1 MFTRIEDFATEW
13 SSEAELTASVLD
25 ALTDDSLGQEV
36 IEGRRTLG
44 QIAWHLVRSLHYM
57 TSLGLVFDAHSGGES
72 APASAAL
79 IASEY
84 RRISRDLLHAVRT
97 QWNDETLRESV
108 MIYNEAWL
116 NGSSLRYTIM
126 HQTHH
131 RGQMTVL
138 MRQAGLRLP
147 NVYGP
152 TYETWIEQGIAPLV

>member
-13 SSEAELTASVLD
+13 NSEAELTANVLD

-36 IEGRRTLG
+36 IECRRTLG
-44 QIAWHLVRSLHYM
+44 QIAWHLVRSLHFM
-57 TSLGLVFDAHSGGES
+57 TSLGLAFDAPSGDEA

-126 HQTHH
+126 HQSHH

>member
-1 MFTRIEDFATEW
+1 MFTRIEDFAAEW
-13 SSEAELTASVLD
+13 TNEAELTASVLD

-57 TSLGLVFDAHSGGES
+57 TTLGLVFDEPSGGEE
-72 APASAAL
+72 APASAEH

-108 MIYNEAWL
+108 EIHKEVWP
-116 NGSSLRYTIM
+116 NGGSLHYTIM
-126 HQTHH
+126 HQSHH
-131 RGQMTVL
+131 RGQMTIL
-138 MRQAGLRLP
+138 MRQANLRLP
-147 NVYGP
+147 DVYGP
-152 TYETWIEQGIAPLV
+152 TYDTWSEKGLAPLV

>member
-1 MFTRIEDFATEW
+1 MFTRIEDFAAEW
-13 SSEAELTASVLD
+13 TSESELTASVLD
-25 ALTDDSLGQEV
+25 ALTDESLEQEV

-57 TSLGLVFDAHSGGES
+57 ASLGLVFDAPSGDEEAPDS
-72 APASAAL
+72 AVH

-84 RRISRDLLHAVRT
+84 RRISKDLLQAVQA

-108 MIYNEAWL
+108 MIYDEAWQ
-116 NGSSLRYTIM
+116 NGSSLRFTIM
-126 HQTHH
+126 HQSHH

-147 NVYGP
+147 DVYGP
-152 TYETWIEQGIAPLV
+152 TYDTWIEKEMAPLL

>member
-1 MFTRIEDFATEW
+1 MFTRVEDFAAEW
-13 SSEAELTASVLD
+13 TSEAELTASVLD

-36 IEGRRTLG
+36 IDDRRTLG
-44 QIAWHLVRSLHYM
+44 QIAWHLVRSLHFM
-57 TSLGLVFDAHSGGES
+57 TTLGLVFDAPSGGEE

-79 IASEY
+79 IAPEY
-84 RRISRDLLHAVRT
+84 RRISRDLLLAVRT

-108 MIYNEAWL
+108 MIHKEAWL
-116 NGSSLRYTIM
+116 NGSSLRYAIM
-126 HQTHH
+126 HQSHH

-152 TYETWIEQGIAPLV
+152 TYDTWMEKGIVPLV